1 MIEAITL
8 ETAHLLGDALPMM
21 FRLRHKLFIER
32 QDYKT
37 PTLRG
42 MEWDQYDTPAAV
54 YLLWRDDAGA
64 VRGVAR
70 LIPTTFPYMIKELW
84 PNLVEN
90 TELPAR
96 PDVWELS
103 RMGVDR
109 DLPAE
114 QRRRAADEL
123 MCACAEFALHN
134 GISAFLMVTHMHLI
148 KASVAAGWQSEA
160 LGQACRL
167 GRFPVVAAR
176 TLISEEALAKA
187 RRSYGI
193 TQPVLRI
200 VGEELAM
207 AA

>member
-160 LGQACRL
+160 LGQPCRL

-187 RRSYGI
+187 RRAYGI

-200 VGEELAM
+200 VGEELAL

>member
-1 MIEAITL
+1 MIEAMTL

-21 FRLRHKLFIER
+21 FRLRHKLFVER
-32 QDYKT
+32 QDYQT

-70 LIPTTFPYMIKELW
+70 LIPTTFPYMIRELW
-84 PNLVEN
+84 PELVEDG
-90 TELPAR
+90 ELPCR

-103 RMGVDR
+103 RMGVDH
-109 DLPAE
+109 DLPPD

-123 MCACAEFALHN
+123 TCACAEFALQN
-134 GISAFLMVTHMHLI
+134 GISALLMVTHNHLI
-148 KASVAAGWQSEA
+148 RASVAAGWDSRA
-160 LGQACRL
+160 LGRPRRL

-176 TLISEEALAKA
+176 TEISEAGLAAA

-193 TQPVLRI
+193 GQPVLRV
-200 VGEELAM
+200 VGEELAR

>member
-32 QDYKT
+32 QDYQT

-84 PNLVEN
+84 PHLIEGGA
-90 TELPAR
+90 LPSR

-109 DLPAE
+109 DLPAD
-114 QRRRAADEL
+114 QRRRATAEL
-123 MCACAEFALHN
+123 TCACAEFALRN
-134 GISAFLMVTHMHLI
+134 GIGSLLMVTHIHLI
-148 KASVAAGWQSEA
+148 RASVAAGWQSEA
-160 LGQACRL
+160 LGTPCRL

-176 TLISEEALAKA
+176 TLISEESLAKA

-193 TQPVLRI
+193 THPVLRV
-200 VGEELAM
+200 VGEELAL